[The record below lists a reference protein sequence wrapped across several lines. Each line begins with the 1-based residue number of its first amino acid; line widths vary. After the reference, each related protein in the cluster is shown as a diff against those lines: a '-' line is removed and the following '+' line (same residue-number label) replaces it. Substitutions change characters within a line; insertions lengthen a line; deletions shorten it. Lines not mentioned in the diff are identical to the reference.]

1 MAGGIVTVRV
11 VERMAVA
18 APQEAVWAAV
28 VDWERQGR
36 WMLWTSVTVEPGRRG
51 LGERF
56 TARTALGPL
65 GFDDP
70 MQVTRWDPPHRADVA
85 HHGSVVRGTGS
96 FVVTPAP
103 GGSWLT
109 WVEDLE
115 LPGGALGRAGFTL
128 LEPLVRAGLRLSL
141 RRAARAIERE
151 GHQGS
156 PASPEA

>member
-1 MAGGIVTVRV
+1 MTVRV
-11 VERMAVA
+11 VERVAVA
-18 APQEAVWAAV
+18 APPETVWAAV

-36 WMLWTSVTVEPGRRG
+36 WMLLTSVTVEPGRRG

-56 TARTALGPL
+56 TARTGLGPL

-85 HHGSVVRGTGS
+85 HHGGVVRGTGS
-96 FVVTPAP
+96 FVVTSAP
-103 GGSWLT
+103 GGAWLT
-109 WVEDLE
+109 WVEDLV
-115 LPGGALGRAGFTL
+115 LPGGALGRTGFLL

-151 GHQGS
+151 RPSG
-156 PASPEA
+156 